1 MDAHGGWIATPIDLL
16 RMMVRVDGFTNKADI
31 LTSSNET
38 AMSTGSSANPGY
50 GLGWVVESTDRAH
63 NGAMDGCMGF
73 LVRRNDGLSYAVLVN
88 TRASVD
94 NFAWGLKGVIDGF
107 IASIAWP
114 TYDLF

>member
-1 MDAHGGWIATPIDLL
+1 M
-16 RMMVRVDGFTNKADI
+16 
-31 LTSSNET
+31 E
-38 AMSTGSSANPGY
+38 SA
-50 GLGWVVESTDRAH
+50 DRAH

-88 TRASVD
+88 TRAGVD

-114 TYDLF
+114 AYDLF